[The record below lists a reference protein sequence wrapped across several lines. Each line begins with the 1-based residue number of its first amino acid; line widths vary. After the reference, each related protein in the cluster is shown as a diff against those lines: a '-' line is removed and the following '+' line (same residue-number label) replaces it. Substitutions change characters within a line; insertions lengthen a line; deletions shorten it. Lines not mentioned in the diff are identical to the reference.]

1 MLAAYEWDWQ
11 NAEREYRRALQL
23 NPADASARGLFGN
36 CCLSP
41 QRRFDEAF
49 TELTH
54 AVALDPLSLSINSG
68 LAGLLHEREEFD
80 SAIEHQMKTIELD
93 PNFYF
98 AHFNLGRTYSI
109 MGRHEESL
117 KAFERAAA
125 LQPTSTYVRCLM
137 AREFALLGKSDDAL
151 EILKDVLD
159 RASRGYVPAIGPA
172 MLYFGLGDV
181 DRAFEWMN
189 RMFNQREIWAIWTWS
204 SPFYKPYRD
213 DPRHRRLV
221 DRLKLPGHTG
231 QPA

>member
-1 MLAAYEWDWQ
+1 MHASLPAPAVCPKAKRAAERALDLNDTLGAAPPRSGSCWRRRWDWQ

-80 SAIEHQMKTIELD
+80 SAIEHQMKTIQLD

-98 AHFNLGRTYSI
+98 ADFNLGRTYSI

-137 AREFALLGKSDDAL
+137 AREFALLG
-151 EILKDVLD
+151 
-159 RASRGYVPAIGPA
+159 RATMRSR
-172 MLYFGLGDV
+172 
-181 DRAFEWMN
+181 
-189 RMFNQREIWAIWTWS
+189 S
-204 SPFYKPYRD
+204 
-213 DPRHRRLV
+213 
-221 DRLKLPGHTG
+221 
-231 QPA
+231 